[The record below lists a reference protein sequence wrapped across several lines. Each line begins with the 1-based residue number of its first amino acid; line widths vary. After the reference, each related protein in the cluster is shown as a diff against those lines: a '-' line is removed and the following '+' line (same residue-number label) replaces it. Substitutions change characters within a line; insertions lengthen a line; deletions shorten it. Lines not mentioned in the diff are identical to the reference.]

1 MRAGS
6 MRTPVE
12 LLAPAETGKGES
24 GETRFI
30 PESIGEIWCRVT
42 AVGGSRSE
50 VASRL
55 APKATHSVAVRYD
68 ERIKPGMALR
78 FRDGR
83 VFAVEYIMDHR
94 DKRGDPGDPKIDLEL
109 MCSEG
114 VLGA

>member
-1 MRAGS
+1 

-12 LLAPAETGKGES
+12 LLAPAETGTAES
-24 GETRFI
+24 GAKKFL
-30 PESIGEIWCRVT
+30 PESVAEVWCRVT

-55 APKATHSVAVRYD
+55 APKATHSVAIRYTERVR
-68 ERIKPGMALR
+68 PGMALR

-83 VFAVEYIMDHR
+83 VFSIDYILDHR

-109 MCSEG
+109 LCSEG
-114 VLGA
+114 ELVND